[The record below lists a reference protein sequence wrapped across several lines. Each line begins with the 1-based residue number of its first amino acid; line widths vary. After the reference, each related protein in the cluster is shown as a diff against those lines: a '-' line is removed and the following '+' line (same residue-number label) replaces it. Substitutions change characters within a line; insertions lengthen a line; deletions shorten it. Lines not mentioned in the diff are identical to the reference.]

1 MKRVNRVIEVNGY
14 EILKNA
20 IKNDTFVN
28 ELKSKYGDDF
38 VKNVQDYFNGVY
50 DTSFLKDDVERKIN
64 DKLKDIMNMIYSHNI
79 RNSNSHSSSNSSS
92 NSSSSSSSSSDS
104 SSEEIVDEDDH
115 TMGNS
120 YSSEIATSVLDEE
133 IKRIDEDV
141 RSLENAIKEVQLKD
155 KKLRME
161 LQRKKALLN
170 ILKGNRK
177 QLNLSTSLDDSFKK
191 QDDKLND
198 AYGDLD
204 KKKKELNALNK
215 MDVHNFRTKRIV
227 DRKKIRLE
235 NEIRKLEAKIGIM
248 KAKQR
253 RVTNEKLKRIY
264 SVSEKEA
271 KKVGT
276 DKARVMFRNE
286 RDQRLTETRNSIKND
301 MDKAGR
307 EVGSLNSGV
316 GSVIKYTVSYHKYQ
330 VIEKYCSLLKM
341 KDGVVDGL
349 RQLPDTVKQAI
360 KDNRDRL
367 VVSSGYGR

>member
-1 MKRVNRVIEVNGY
+1 MIEVNGY

-92 NSSSSSSSSSDS
+92 NSSSSSSSSNS

-115 TMGNS
+115 TLGNS

-141 RSLENAIKEVQLKD
+141 RSLENAIKEVHLKD
-155 KKLRME
+155 KKLKME
-161 LQRKKALLN
+161 LQRKQALLDT
-170 ILKGNRK
+170 LKAYRK

-191 QDDKLND
+191 QDAKLND
-198 AYGDLD
+198 AYGKLD
-204 KKKKELNALNK
+204 EKKKELNTLNNLKVNDRETNKIIINDRRKLNK
-215 MDVHNFRTKRIV
+215 
-227 DRKKIRLE
+227 
-235 NEIRKLEAKIGIM
+235 EIRKLEAKIGIM

-276 DKARVMFRNE
+276 DKSRVMFRNE